1 MKKFK
6 ALLVFMLC
14 ALCLTG
20 CVRFNTT
27 VTVKRNGKLD
37 VSMLYA
43 MVDMSDYGY
52 DTAQIA
58 AEQKQEYIDKGWDV
72 EDYNQ
77 DGFSGFVVSKK
88 NISASE
94 LSSSMED
101 TQSELTQTGDSI
113 RFTKEGFKYILDW
126 KVFNEDQGDQINSY
140 KSIFAMSGGYMK
152 LTVNLPVKPTDSN
165 ATTVSND
172 GKTLEWDLLNL
183 GPDQTIHVEFSLF
196 NIWVIVL
203 AFMAIFSVIVI
214 IIVAAVIIKDR
225 KRDKQRETY
234 NRI

>member
-52 DTAQIA
+52 DTAKIA
-58 AEQKQEYIDKGWDV
+58 GEQKQEYIDKGWDV
-72 EDYNQ
+72 EDYDQ

-88 NISASE
+88 NISPSE

-101 TQSELTQTGDSI
+101 AQSELTQTGDSLKVT
-113 RFTKEGFKYILDW
+113 REGFKYIFDW
-126 KVFNEDQGDQINSY
+126 KVFDEDQSDQIDSY
-140 KSIFAMSGGYMK
+140 KSIFGMSGGYMK
-152 LTVNLPVKPTDSN
+152 LTVNLPVKPSDSN
-165 ATTVSND
+165 ATSVSND

-183 GPDQTIHVEFSLF
+183 GPDNTIHVEFSLINF
-196 NIWVIVL
+196 WMIIMV
-203 AFMAIFSVIVI
+203 FMAIFSTIVI
-214 IIVAAVIIKDR
+214 IIVATLIIKER
-225 KRDKQRETY
+225 KRNRQRET
-234 NRI
+234 NNQM